1 MLNLAWRNIWRKRWR
16 STFTILAVG
25 LVVFLSIL
33 NFGLST
39 AMKNAMYEG
48 ITTSGGH
55 LQIHVEDYRDK
66 RDFSDLLLRN
76 AEGIK
81 EEVLK
86 KTPEAKVTL
95 TLQVAGLLEGDRQRS
110 RGAVLVGIEQPETL
124 KQDFLDDYLIEGG
137 TFPQSDDVE
146 NIALGEKLAKALKV
160 DVGDT
165 IYMYTFNTEGY
176 GASAYN
182 ISGLLS
188 MPGSEALA
196 YTSLLAAQE
205 LAAPEAVSH
214 VEVHLNSLKTFE
226 SDEIVPILKDKI
238 KTALGNNSDNS
249 NSVETWSEVTPG
261 MRSYLDLFDPINLV
275 FTAIFFVLAGLVV
288 TNAIYLSIIE
298 RVREFGV
305 MMAMGLGRVKVILMV
320 LFESMFLCGVGT
332 FLGAT
337 FGGWA
342 VWEMSKG
349 FSMPGFGD
357 IFADMGLPSLLF
369 ATLSSNDI
377 IFTICFVLATGI
389 LAALLP
395 AITAGKLQPV
405 EAMRFTV

>member
-16 STFTILAVG
+16 SVFTVLAVG
-25 LVVFLSIL
+25 LVVFLSII

-48 ITTSGGH
+48 ITSSGGH
-55 LQIHVEDYRDK
+55 LQIHVENYRDK
-66 RDFSDLLLRN
+66 RDFSDLLLRD
-76 AEGIK
+76 AQGIK
-81 EEVLK
+81 ANILTAV
-86 KTPEAKVTL
+86 PEAEIVS
-95 TLQVAGLLEGDRQRS
+95 TLQVAGLLEGDQQRS
-110 RGAVLVGIEQPETL
+110 RGVVLVGIEQPENL
-124 KQDFLDDYLIEGG
+124 KQDFLDDYLVEGG
-137 TFPQSDDVE
+137 TFPQSDDVD
-146 NIALGEKLAKALKV
+146 NIVLGEKLAKALKV
-160 DVGDT
+160 DIGD
-165 IYMYTFNTEGY
+165 IVYMYTFNTEGY
-176 GASAYN
+176 GAAAYT

-188 MPGSEALA
+188 LPGSEVLA
-196 YTSLLAAQE
+196 YASLLAAQE
-205 LAAPEAVSH
+205 LAAPEAISQL
-214 VEVHLNSLKTFE
+214 EVHLTNLKTFE
-226 SDEIVPILKDKI
+226 SDKFIAVKKDEVSAILDKSKNI
-238 KTALGNNSDNS
+238 
-249 NSVETWSEVTPG
+249 ETWSEVTPG

-288 TNAIYLSIIE
+288 TNTIYLSIIE

-305 MMAMGLGRVKVILMV
+305 MMAMGLQRMKVIIMV
-320 LFESMFLCGVGT
+320 LFESLLLCGVGT
-332 FLGAT
+332 FLGAV

-349 FSMPGFGD
+349 FTIPGFND
-357 IFADMGLPSLLF
+357 VFADMGLPSLLF

-377 IFTICFVLATGI
+377 IFTVCFVLATGI

>member
-16 STFTILAVG
+16 SVFTVLAVG
-25 LVVFLSIL
+25 LVVFLSIV

-48 ITTSGGH
+48 ITNSGGH

-76 AEGIK
+76 AK
-81 EEVLK
+81 EVREKVLK
-86 KTPEAKVTL
+86 AVPEAEIVS
-95 TLQVAGLLEGDRQRS
+95 TLQVSGLLEGDQQRS
-110 RGAVLVGIEQPETL
+110 RGIVLVGIEQPETL
-124 KQDFLDDYLIEGG
+124 QQDFLDDYLIEGG
-137 TFPQSDDVE
+137 IFPQNDDID
-146 NIALGEKLAKALKV
+146 NIVLGEKLAKSLKV
-160 DVGDT
+160 SVGD
-165 IYMYTFNTEGY
+165 IVYMYTFNTEGA
-176 GASAYN
+176 GAAAYN

-188 MPGSEALA
+188 VPGSEAIA
-196 YTSLLAAQE
+196 YASLLAAQE
-205 LAAPEAVSH
+205 LAAPEAVSQIDI
-214 VEVHLNSLKTFE
+214 HLNNLKAFE
-226 SDEIVPILKDKI
+226 SDKAVPETKDKVSA
-238 KTALGNNSDNS
+238 TLEVN

-288 TNAIYLSIIE
+288 TNTIYLSIIE

-305 MMAMGLGRVKVILMV
+305 MMAMGLNQVKVILMV
-320 LFESMFLCGVGT
+320 LFESMLLCGVGA
-332 FLGAT
+332 FLGAV
-337 FGGWA
+337 FGGWS

-349 FSMPGFGD
+349 FSIPGFGD
-357 IFADMGLPSLLF
+357 LFADMGLPSLLF

-377 IFTICFVLATGI
+377 IFTVCFVLATGI

-395 AITAGKLQPV
+395 AITAGRLQPV